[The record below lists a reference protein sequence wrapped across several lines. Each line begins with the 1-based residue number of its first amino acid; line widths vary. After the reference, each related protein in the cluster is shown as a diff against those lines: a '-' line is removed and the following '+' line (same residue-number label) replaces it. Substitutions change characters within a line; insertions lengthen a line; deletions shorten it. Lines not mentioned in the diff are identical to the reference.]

1 MSTLMEQMTAAQKEN
16 IATSVALANIAA
28 SFAEKAMDLNVGAI
42 KSAIANATENGKA
55 VAEAKDV
62 QSMTALQ
69 SQLAQPAFDA
79 IAAYMKDSYDIMS
92 EAQSEFSKIVEAK
105 MTEVNKIIVSG
116 LDQAEKNAPAGS
128 DMAVAAMKS
137 AVAAANQT
145 YDAISKASKQVQEVT
160 SATVNTVR
168 PAPSSKKKSAA

>member
-1 MSTLMEQMTAAQKEN
+1 MSTIMEQMTAAQKEN
-16 IATSVALANIAA
+16 VATTVALANIAA
-28 SFAEKAMDLNVGAI
+28 TTAEKAMDLNVGAI
-42 KSAIANATENGKA
+42 KSAISTATDNSKA
-55 VAEAKDV
+55 VADAKDV

-69 SQLAQPAFDA
+69 SQFAQPAFDA
-79 IAAYMKDSYDIMS
+79 MAAYMKDTYDIMA
-92 EAQSEFSKIVEAK
+92 EAQNEFSKIVEAK

-160 SATVNTVR
+160 TATVSTVR
-168 PAPSSKKKSAA
+168 PTTTSKKKSAA

>member
-1 MSTLMEQMTAAQKEN
+1 MSTIMEQMTAAQKEN
-16 IATSVALANIAA
+16 MATTVALANIAA
-28 SFAEKAMDLNVGAI
+28 SAAEKAMDLNVGAI
-42 KSAIANATENGKA
+42 KSAISTATDNSKA
-55 VAEAKDV
+55 MAEAKDV

-79 IAAYMKDSYDIMS
+79 MTAYMKDSYDIMS

-105 MTEVNKIIVSG
+105 MTEVNKIIVSS

-160 SATVNTVR
+160 SATVSTVS
-168 PAPSSKKKSAA
+168 PTASKKKSAA

>member
-1 MSTLMEQMTAAQKEN
+1 MSTVMEQMTAAQKEN

-28 SFAEKAMDLNVGAI
+28 NLAEKAMDLNVGAI
-42 KSAIANATENGKA
+42 KSAISTATENGKA
-55 VAEAKDV
+55 MADAKDV

-69 SQLAQPAFDA
+69 SQFAQPAFDA
-79 IAAYMKDSYDIMS
+79 FTTYMKDSYDIVN
-92 EAQSEFSKIVEAK
+92 EAQNEFSKIVEAK

-160 SATVNTVR
+160 TATVSTAR
-168 PAPSSKKKSAA
+168 PTSSKKKSAA

>member
-1 MSTLMEQMTAAQKEN
+1 MSTVLEQFTAAQKDN
-16 IATSVALANIAA
+16 VATSVALANIAA
-28 SFAEKAMDLNVGAI
+28 TAAERTLDLNVGAI
-42 KSAIANATENGKA
+42 KSALSTAQENGKA
-55 VAEAKDV
+55 IADAKDV
-62 QSMTALQ
+62 QAMTALQ
-69 SQLAQPAFDA
+69 SQFAQPAFDA
-79 IAAYMKDSYDIMS
+79 LSSYLKDSYDILA
-92 EAQSEFSKIVEAK
+92 EAQNEFGKIVEAK

-168 PAPSSKKKSAA
+168 PTPSTKKKSAA